1 VQTTST
7 KGIFKDIWSK
17 NNYMNLKDFGK
28 NLNLK
33 QKQSVSNN
41 TKQFFI
47 DIVTLFDG
55 VYQRTVEMDTFGIN
69 METYDDGFYILI
81 ENLILKTYGE
91 WKTELI
97 LWYIYD
103 RFDENEELMPLT
115 LQEEEQD
122 EEEIFVETPE
132 QLWDLIKKIDKKS
145 KK

>member
-1 VQTTST
+1 
-7 KGIFKDIWSK
+7 
-17 NNYMNLKDFGK
+17 MNLKDFGK

-47 DIVTLFDG
+47 DIIILFDG
-55 VYQRTVEMDTFGIN
+55 VNQRTVEMDSFGIN
-69 METYDDGFYILI
+69 METYDEGFYILI
-81 ENLILKTYGE
+81 ENLILKIYGE

-103 RFDENEELMPLT
+103 RFNENEELMPLI
-115 LQEEEQD
+115 LQEEDQDEEEQD
-122 EEEIFVETPE
+122 EEEQDGEEIFVETPE

>member
-1 VQTTST
+1 
-7 KGIFKDIWSK
+7 
-17 NNYMNLKDFGK
+17 MNLKDFGK

-33 QKQSVSNN
+33 QPISNN

-55 VYQRTVEMDTFGIN
+55 VYQRTVEMDSFGID
-69 METYDDGFYILI
+69 METYDDGFYVLI

-103 RFDENEELMPLT
+103 RFNENEELMPLT

>member
-1 VQTTST
+1 
-7 KGIFKDIWSK
+7 
-17 NNYMNLKDFGK
+17 MNLKDFGK

-55 VYQRTVEMDTFGIN
+55 VYQRTVEMDSFGIN

-103 RFDENEELMPLT
+103 RFNENEELMPLI
-115 LQEEEQD
+115 LQEEDQDEEEQD
-122 EEEIFVETPE
+122 EKEQDGEEIFVETPE